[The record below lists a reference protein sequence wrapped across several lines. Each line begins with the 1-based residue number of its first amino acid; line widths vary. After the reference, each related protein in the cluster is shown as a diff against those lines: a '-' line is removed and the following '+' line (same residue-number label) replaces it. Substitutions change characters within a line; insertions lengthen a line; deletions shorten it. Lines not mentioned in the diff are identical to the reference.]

1 MTKKP
6 ETVKEEDL
14 ITRLEDG
21 TIIESREP
29 YTRPS
34 GERYLEERIK
44 PRRIRKPRRRRK
56 KEGLVYKKDSKVPFT
71 GAVESSE
78 PGHHYWLEIT
88 INNVAY
94 YKDGERTGL
103 YEMYIEENGYLWT
116 RENIKYEWVY
126 DGLQEYYYENG
137 QLKTSENF
145 KDDVR
150 EGQRTTY
157 SRNGSIIF
165 DYTMKDGKEDGIWK
179 YYEEDEKGNAYL
191 HTLDHYKDGETVG
204 PGESY
209 YSNGQLQSKWHT
221 SKDILEGFYVSYYS
235 DGQLRRKADYIY
247 GEEDGLSEDYYENG
261 QLELRETYKEGNLI
275 KSECYDKKGNLT
287 KIETHKNRK
296 LVK

>member
-1 MTKKP
+1 
-6 ETVKEEDL
+6 
-14 ITRLEDG
+14 G
-21 TIIESREP
+21 TISESRET

-34 GERYLEERIK
+34 GEKLLEHPK
-44 PRRIRKPRRRRK
+44 RRRKPRRRRK
-56 KEGLVYKKDSKVPFT
+56 KDGLVYKKDSKVPFT
-71 GAVESSE
+71 GAVETVISSFI
-78 PGHHYWLEIT
+78 LDAA
-88 INNVAY
+88 INPVAY

-157 SRNGSIIF
+157 RRNGSMIF

-191 HTLDHYKDGETVG
+191 HTLRHYKDGETVG

-209 YSNGQLQSKWHT
+209 YSNGQLRSKWHI
-221 SKDILEGFYVSYYS
+221 SKDILEGFYVSYY
-235 DGQLRRKADYIY
+235 
-247 GEEDGLSEDYYENG
+247 
-261 QLELRETYKEGNLI
+261 
-275 KSECYDKKGNLT
+275 
-287 KIETHKNRK
+287 
-296 LVK
+296 